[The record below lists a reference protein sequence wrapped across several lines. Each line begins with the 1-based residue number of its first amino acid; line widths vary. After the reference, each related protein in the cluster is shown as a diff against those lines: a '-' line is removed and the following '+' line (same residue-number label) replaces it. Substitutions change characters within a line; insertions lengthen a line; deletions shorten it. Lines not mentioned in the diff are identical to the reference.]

1 VYEEFERR
9 IELPRGT
16 INKVV
21 ASSGTMSAWAQMERG
36 EISVDE
42 FGLKFSDECS
52 AEVCLCYACAVW
64 VIKIVILIEP
74 RAGDWVQFT
83 IYLLFVLLVLE

>member
-1 VYEEFERR
+1 MCQEFERK

-42 FGLKFSDECS
+42 FGQKFSDECS
-52 AEVCLCYACAVW
+52 AEVCRFYACTVR
-64 VIKIVILIEP
+64 VIEMAHADYAK
-74 RAGDWVQFT
+74 G
-83 IYLLFVLLVLE
+83 